1 MAGVDGIAQT
11 EGMTLTAIDIAR
23 DENFEGYLHGSEV
36 SIIREY
42 ASTPGTGPRLH
53 RHPYTETF
61 LIHAGR
67 ALFTVGAEQ
76 LVGVGGQIL
85 VVPAL
90 VAHRFEV
97 LDGGIYE
104 ATHIHAN
111 DRFVTEWLE

>member
-1 MAGVDGIAQT
+1 
-11 EGMTLTAIDIAR
+11 MTIPVIDLAR
-23 DENFEGYLHGSEV
+23 DANWEGYLHGSQV

-42 ASTPGTGPRLH
+42 SPKPGSGPRLH

-67 ALFTVGAEQ
+67 ALFTVADEQ
-76 LVGVGGQIL
+76 VVAAGGQVL

-97 LDGGIYE
+97 LDGGTYE

>member
-1 MAGVDGIAQT
+1 MTIA
-11 EGMTLTAIDIAR
+11 AIDGAR
-23 DENFEGYLHGSEV
+23 DENFEGYLHGSQV

-42 ASTPGTGPRLH
+42 SSKPGSGPRLH

-61 LIHAGR
+61 LIHSGR
-67 ALFTVGAEQ
+67 ALFTVGDDQ
-76 LVGVGGQIL
+76 VVGVGGQVL

-90 VAHRFEV
+90 IAHRFEV
-97 LDGGIYE
+97 LDGGTYE

>member
-1 MAGVDGIAQT
+1 
-11 EGMTLTAIDIAR
+11 MTLAAIDIAR
-23 DENFEGYLHGSEV
+23 DENFEGYLHGSGV

-42 ASTPGTGPRLH
+42 ASKPGTGPRLH

-67 ALFTVGAEQ
+67 ALFTVGDEQ
-76 LVGVGGQIL
+76 LVGLGGQIL
-85 VVPAL
+85 VVPAFI
-90 VAHRFEV
+90 AHRFEV
-97 LDGGIYE
+97 LDGGTYE

>member
-1 MAGVDGIAQT
+1 MA
-11 EGMTLTAIDIAR
+11 LTAIDIAP
-23 DENFEGYLHGSEV
+23 DENFEGYLHGSQV
-36 SIIREY
+36 SILREHSS
-42 ASTPGTGPRLH
+42 AVGSGPRLH

-67 ALFTVGAEQ
+67 ALFTVGEEQ
-76 LVGVGGQIL
+76 LVGVGGQVL

-97 LDGGIYE
+97 LDGGTYE
-104 ATHIHAN
+104 ATHIHAS

>member
-1 MAGVDGIAQT
+1 MRVT
-11 EGMTLTAIDIAR
+11 PIDIAP
-23 DENFEGYLHGSEV
+23 DANFEGYLHGSQV
-36 SIIREY
+36 SIIREHT
-42 ASTPGTGPRLH
+42 AAIGSGPRLH

-67 ALFTVGAEQ
+67 ALFTVGDEQ
-76 LVGVGGQIL
+76 LVGVGGQLL
-85 VVPAL
+85 VVPTL

-97 LDGGIYE
+97 LDGGTYE